1 MSGFKID
8 RSGTPVIKCSFPA
21 RDANTPL
28 IARLESGEAPF
39 RMRRDQIVS
48 VENREIQEF
57 ARDFDADSMQPN
69 IFRSGSTKAVAIK
82 TGDRIATATFQFASE
97 NVGGHE
103 AILTLDVQF
112 VKYWIVKKRAWE
124 TSMFFKH
131 EKYCDSLLAYSG

>member
-1 MSGFKID
+1 
-8 RSGTPVIKCSFPA
+8 
-21 RDANTPL
+21 

-57 ARDFDADSMQPN
+57 ARDFDADSMQSN
-69 IFRSGSTKAVAIK
+69 VFRAGATKAVAIK

-112 VKYWIVKKRAWE
+112 VKYWIVKNARGKPACSL
-124 TSMFFKH
+124 SMKNTAT
-131 EKYCDSLLAYSG
+131 AYWLIPAEPARSF

>member
-1 MSGFKID
+1 MAS
-8 RSGTPVIKCSFPA
+8 RSTGA
-21 RDANTPL
+21 
-28 IARLESGEAPF
+28 ARLWSSALFQRVTHTHHLSP
-39 RMRRDQIVS
+39 DQIVS